1 MTKGSSV
8 KRKAHRATP
17 RAWDSSCDASST
29 LADPSLAISRKCVKS
44 HYALSA
50 SPLSQADMPCS
61 PALRLYSAFS
71 DFVQRTW
78 ICSVARSLAGNFGR
92 PLPRFGAFMWLIMAY
107 TNNPCNPSLGMI

>member
-1 MTKGSSV
+1 LSGSSFGGN
-8 KRKAHRATP
+8 HQ
-17 RAWDSSCDASST
+17 ASS
-29 LADPSLAISRKCVKS
+29 ANFF
-44 HYALSA
+44 
-50 SPLSQADMPCS
+50 SQVDMPLGF
-61 PALRLYSAFS
+61 ALRLYSAFS